1 MDYKSFR
8 LSELKAVKESQGEF
22 SGYAAIY
29 GTKDRNEEIIAAG
42 AMKKSIKESDGEFP
56 LLWQH
61 DKTVPIGVVRLEETD
76 RGAKA
81 KGNLNLGTMMG
92 QQAYALM
99 VPPEGYKRGALRDM
113 SIGYIVHKDQI
124 IDGIRHLKEIQLLEV
139 SLVTVAA
146 HPKTHVTAVKEYEA
160 QGTRI
165 SRLELAYKTLLATLS
180 NDGLLNEPGILH
192 SLLEEPVDGA
202 GPDPDE
208 PSDAHSHDA
217 IELLEEM
224 RLYKVRS
231 GIAYER
237 DRIRS
242 TSQSLGG
249 SQASR

>member
-8 LSELKAVKESQGEF
+8 LSELKAVKDSQGEF

-29 GTKDRNEEIIAAG
+29 GTKDRNEEIIDLG
-42 AMKKSIKESDGEFP
+42 AMRKSINDSDGEFP

-61 DKTVPIGVVRLEETD
+61 DRTVPIGVVKLEETN

-81 KGNLNLGTMMG
+81 VGRLNLGTMMG
-92 QQAYALM
+92 QQAYSLM
-99 VPPEGYKRGALRDM
+99 VPPDGYKRGALRDM
-113 SIGYIVHKDQI
+113 SIGYMVHKDQM
-124 IDGIRHLKEIQLLEV
+124 IDGIRHLKEIQLFEV
-139 SLVTVAA
+139 SLVTIAA

-160 QGTRI
+160 QGICI
-165 SRLELAYKTLLATLS
+165 SRLALAYKSLVATLTS
-180 NDGLLNEPGILH
+180 QGIIDEPELFH
-192 SLLEEPVDGA
+192 SLLDIPDAKA
-202 GPDPDE
+202 GHNPDE
-208 PSDAHSHDA
+208 PSDAHSQDA

-242 TSQSLGG
+242 ASQSLGG
-249 SQASR
+249 S